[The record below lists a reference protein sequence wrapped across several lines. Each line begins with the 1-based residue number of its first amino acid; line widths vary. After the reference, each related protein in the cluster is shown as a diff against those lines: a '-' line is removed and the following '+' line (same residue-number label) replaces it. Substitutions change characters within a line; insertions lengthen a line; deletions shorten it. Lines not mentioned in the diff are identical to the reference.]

1 MVFKYHIIYYSCCQ
15 VTGVLA
21 VCANALYI
29 LHVQNLALCQP
40 LFAVDSHLC
49 QHISCNILIIIA
61 HYCILVITCY
71 LLLIG
76 HYILFHCRLMPVF
89 LGCQCCANT
98 VFVSRQLSH
107 NPQHFEPQSGDADSL
122 TTYAASPI
130 ALCVD
135 AWYYGYDLAALRAPV
150 IDTDTPQS

>member
-1 MVFKYHIIYYSCCQ
+1 MHIIYYSCCQ

-21 VCANALYI
+21 VCANALYV
-29 LHVQNLALCQP
+29 LHGQNLALCQP

-76 HYILFHCRLMPVF
+76 HYILFHCRLD
-89 LGCQCCANT
+89 ASI
-98 VFVSRQLSH
+98 SRLSVLR
-107 NPQHFEPQSGDADSL
+107 QHCFCVK
-122 TTYAASPI
+122 AA
-130 ALCVD
+130 
-135 AWYYGYDLAALRAPV
+135 
-150 IDTDTPQS
+150 